1 MLFYYHK
8 SKMNFVLAE
17 IIDIKFVYLFI
28 FKLITKY
35 WNMLYLDV
43 YGTPPYILY
52 GAVFGIVR

>member
-52 GAVFGIVR
+52 GAVL